1 MTRGSFLEDEND
13 AQTVESKSPPSRGE
27 GETLPMEGMPSSKAK
42 QKRKRLDEARAAPG
56 TEGPAGGWEP
66 ARRGRGA
73 SGGAV
78 PRRAGWRR
86 SALRGFKGWL
96 WTGALGCPEGTV
108 DDGTEAAERRG
119 RGRTCGRVGHA
130 CELIDSGRPHLKQ
143 LWAVL
148 CARKR
153 ATQPLLTPNHPPPRY
168 QPYGGCSV
176 AFAKSKGYVL
186 KCNIYFFLQF

>member
-1 MTRGSFLEDEND
+1 
-13 AQTVESKSPPSRGE
+13 
-27 GETLPMEGMPSSKAK
+27 MPKQWKAK
-42 QKRKRLDEARAAPG
+42 VRQAEEKGKHSRWRERHRQRRSKNENVSMKPEQLRDG
-56 TEGPAGGWEP
+56 GSAGGWEP

-96 WTGALGCPEGTV
+96 WTGALGRPEGTV
-108 DDGTEAAERRG
+108 DDGAEAAERRG